1 MSKSK
6 KTTTQMPKPK
16 YTIGQ
21 RLFTIISHRGRPE
34 EIWETKV
41 IARKTYETKMSPFP
55 GGKPE
60 SGISFSYTVLTPD
73 SGHKELYEEEF
84 YPSFQQAANKFA
96 EAFLVQR
103 PL

>member
-1 MSKSK
+1 MSSK
-6 KTTTQMPKPK
+6 KKTPTTPKPK

-21 RLFTIISHRGRPE
+21 RLFTLTFHRERPE

-41 IARKTYETKMSPFP
+41 IARKTYETKVPSIT
-55 GGKPE
+55 GGKTE
-60 SGISFSYTVLTPD
+60 FGIYFSYTVLTPD
-73 SGHKELYEEEF
+73 SGHKELYEEEL
-84 YPSFQQAANKFA
+84 YPSFQSAANKFA